1 MFSFLKA
8 GLAITLVATATFA
21 VAQGADKYPGIGR
34 AATHK
39 EVKAWD
45 IDVRPDFKGLP
56 VGSGSVAKGQDV
68 WEAKCSQCHGVFGDS
83 NEFFSPLIGG
93 TTADD
98 VKTGKVAKLLDST
111 SGRTTLMKLATVS
124 TLWDYINRAMPWT
137 QPKSLSTE
145 EVYAVT
151 AFLLN
156 LGRVVPDDF
165 TLSDKNI
172 SEVQARMPNRKGMTT
187 QHAMWPGSEF
197 GGSKTSDV
205 KNVACM
211 KNCASEPE
219 LASSLPDFARNAHG
233 NLAQQNR
240 TVGAQRGAD
249 TSRPENKAA
258 LSAESKA
265 VALKAASFSDVAAAP
280 QADAGGAKAAQALL
294 QKNNCTV
301 CHAVDS
307 KLIGPSFADIAKKHA
322 GKTDYL
328 ASKIIAGS
336 SGVWGPIP
344 MPPQSIDEADAKAI
358 AVWLAAGAAK

>member
-1 MFSFLKA
+1 MFSFLKT
-8 GLAITLVATATFA
+8 GSAIALVTAATFVA
-21 VAQGADKYPGIGR
+21 AQGVDKYPGIGR
-34 AATHK
+34 SATPK
-39 EVKAWD
+39 EVAAWD

-56 VGSGSVAKGQDV
+56 AGSGSVAKGQAV
-68 WEAKCSQCHGVFGDS
+68 WEGKCAQCHGVFGDS

-93 TTADD
+93 TSADD
-98 VKTGKVAKLLDST
+98 VKAGRVAKLLDPT

-156 LGRVVPDDF
+156 LGGVVSDDF
-165 TLSDKNI
+165 TLSDINI
-172 SEVQARMPNRKGMTT
+172 AEVQARMPNRKGMTT
-187 QHAMWPGSEF
+187 QHAMWAGDEF
-197 GGSKTSDV
+197 GGSKSADT

-211 KNCASEPE
+211 KNCAAEPKV
-219 LASSLPDFARNAHG
+219 ASVLPDFARNAHG

-249 TSRPENKAA
+249 TSRPESTAA
-258 LSAESKA
+258 LSTESKA
-265 VALKAASFSDVAAAP
+265 IAITAANTSGLAAVAP
-280 QADAGGAKAAQALL
+280 ADAGGAKAAQALL

-301 CHAVDS
+301 CHAADK
-307 KLIGPSFADIAKKHA
+307 KLIGPSFAEIAKKHA

-328 ASKIIAGS
+328 AAKIIGGS
-336 SGVWGPIP
+336 SGVWGPTP
-344 MPPQSIDEADAKAI
+344 MPPQSLNEADAKAV
-358 AVWLAAGAAK
+358 AVWLAGGAAK